1 MIFYI
6 YLDDN
11 ILDRS
16 KLKII
21 RKLKKKFFFFA
32 INYIFI
38 YQFINVSIIK
48 YGQNQGPYSF
58 YILYKLVVK
67 KLIS

>member
-21 RKLKKKFFFFA
+21 RKLKKKVFFL
-32 INYIFI
+32 
-38 YQFINVSIIK
+38 Q
-48 YGQNQGPYSF
+48 
-58 YILYKLVVK
+58 
-67 KLIS
+67 